1 MESRSADDTL
11 RKDVAS
17 GVGTLGYMHGF
28 RSEIDLAEKEFRE
41 SIRLWESLARD
52 RPNDPQPL
60 RKLCK
65 DQTNLGNFYSS
76 HDRTADARAA
86 LLTARAT
93 ARDIVKAHP
102 DSAEDREALQEAEFY
117 LGRFFS
123 HVGEMTA
130 AESSFRALLE
140 AIDDLAKQRP
150 SNLQLQFIR
159 STTLFQLGQHLQEI
173 GRLNESDRTLAEATS
188 ALEKLVREN
197 PTVVPYRR
205 VLFRVH
211 VYRGETCES
220 IGQRDQ
226 AERHRTTALEI
237 AEALVRDNPDVPD
250 LQNEVAVAL
259 SGLSH
264 VYYGSGRLEQATAVT
279 RRAREIREK
288 LARENPQTPHFQDVL
303 AQTRHNQ
310 AVQSATPSDETIADL
325 KKTIDVQRR
334 LVRDHPEVV
343 KFRFMLASEV
353 NTLGGLS
360 YKVQRYAEAET
371 AFREAI
377 AEWRELVRR
386 EPEVPRLKYEL
397 GRSLANLAGIL
408 TLRRQFDRAI
418 PIQGEAIE
426 LLQRL
431 VRDQP
436 DVIDYMISLS
446 AAEDMR
452 ASVARDTKDLPAARD
467 GYGRS
472 IRALESVLLRDP
484 QNRQAKQF
492 LLTNRNNRAV
502 LMMQSGDHRGAL
514 QELDALTREQVTP
527 AQRYNLG
534 CAFSLLSR
542 VVAGDASLG
551 QPERVAQAEA
561 HATRAVKLLTQVALA
576 DYLKPAV
583 LVAQMKADS
592 DLDPIRSRADY
603 ISLLKR
609 IEAKANPNGSGK
621 ETTIPAR

>member
-1 MESRSADDTL
+1 M
-11 RKDVAS
+11 
-17 GVGTLGYMHGF
+17 
-28 RSEIDLAEKEFRE
+28 
-41 SIRLWESLARD
+41 
-52 RPNDPQPL
+52 
-60 RKLCK
+60 
-65 DQTNLGNFYSS
+65 
-76 HDRTADARAA
+76 
-86 LLTARAT
+86 
-93 ARDIVKAHP
+93 
-102 DSAEDREALQEAEFY
+102 
-117 LGRFFS
+117 
-123 HVGEMTA
+123 
-130 AESSFRALLE
+130 
-140 AIDDLAKQRP
+140 
-150 SNLQLQFIR
+150 
-159 STTLFQLGQHLQEI
+159 
-173 GRLNESDRTLAEATS
+173 
-188 ALEKLVREN
+188 
-197 PTVVPYRR
+197 
-205 VLFRVH
+205 
-211 VYRGETCES
+211 
-220 IGQRDQ
+220 
-226 AERHRTTALEI
+226 
-237 AEALVRDNPDVPD
+237 
-250 LQNEVAVAL
+250 AVAL

-472 IRALESVLLRDP
+472 IRALESVLLRNP

-534 CAFSLLSR
+534 CAFLAPLKGCGGR
-542 VVAGDASLG
+542 CLPGAARARRPGGGPCHASG
-551 QPERVAQAEA
+551 QAADPGRPCRLPQ
-561 HATRAVKLLTQVALA
+561 TRG
-576 DYLKPAV
+576 
-583 LVAQMKADS
+583 
-592 DLDPIRSRADY
+592 IGRAD
-603 ISLLKR
+603 
-609 IEAKANPNGSGK
+609 EG
-621 ETTIPAR
+621 